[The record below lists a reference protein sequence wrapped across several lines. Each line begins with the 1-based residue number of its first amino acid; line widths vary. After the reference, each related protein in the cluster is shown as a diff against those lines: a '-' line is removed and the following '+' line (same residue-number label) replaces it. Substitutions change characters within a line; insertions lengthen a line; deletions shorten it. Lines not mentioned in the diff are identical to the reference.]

1 MGYMGKTEKKP
12 LGVIDALSGGFEL
25 VVRRPWVLLVPV
37 ALDLFLWLG
46 PPITAQPVFQQMI
59 TMLTLASAQGAPP
72 DTLQNLEAFQ
82 NALQTAGASF
92 NVFSFLAL
100 FAVGM
105 PSLMSVDAPS
115 ASFLKARAALFSIAD
130 GSVLLGWIV
139 LLALAGIFLGS
150 VYLEAIARSV
160 RREAG
165 GARTFAPRVLR
176 SYVNIMALVALS
188 VIGALLLMIPI
199 AISATLASALN
210 QGLGSFLVIVGSLVI
225 LWAALYLAFAIPAI
239 FVSGSSVLQAVLNSI
254 AIFRYNFWSAMG
266 LLFLIYLLQVGFS
279 LIWQQ
284 WLGSTWGVL
293 VDVVANAF
301 LGTGLMAA
309 GMLFY
314 YDRFTWLTEVRER
327 IRQQQRPSLKG

>member
-1 MGYMGKTEKKP
+1 MGKIEKKP
-12 LGVIDALSGGFEL
+12 LSVIDALSGGFEL
-25 VVRRPWVLLVPV
+25 VARRPWVLLVPV

-59 TMLTLASAQGAPP
+59 ALLMTASAQGAPP
-72 DTLQNLEAFQ
+72 DTLQNLDVFT
-82 NALQTAGASF
+82 NALQTTGAKF

-100 FAVGM
+100 FAIGM
-105 PSLMSVDAPS
+105 PSLMSVDAPPTDLLS
-115 ASFLKARAALFSIAD
+115 ARAALFSIAD
-130 GSVLLGWIV
+130 GAALLGVIT

-165 GARTFAPRVLR
+165 SARTFAPRVLK
-176 SYVNIMALVALS
+176 SYVNITALIVLS

-199 AISATLASALN
+199 AISATLASVLN

-225 LWAALYLAFAIPAI
+225 LWAGLYLAFAIPAI
-239 FVSGSSVLQAVLNSI
+239 FVSGSSVWQAVLNSI
-254 AIFRYNFWSAMG
+254 AVFRYNFWSAMG
-266 LLFLIYLLQVGFS
+266 LIFLIYLLQMGFS
-279 LIWQQ
+279 VIWQQ
-284 WLGSTWGVL
+284 LLGSTWGV
-293 VDVVANAF
+293 VIDVVANAF
-301 LGTGLMAA
+301 LGTGLVAA